1 MTFLYEQLER
11 VAKSTES
18 ASERAVAVGKV
29 ANAALSRLYERA
41 GAAVPEGDSMLAKLT
56 GEPARAF
63 FREREEL
70 LDGINFVRI
79 LRDNA
84 RHGKRIKRTDADS
97 AVEHVYQFLDAL
109 KGGAVRPHHLSEK
122 ETRLQYIDV
131 FLEEAGWEVM
141 TDKGG
146 VHPGKASIEIKVTGM
161 APSGQDGYCDYV
173 LFGRDNRPLAVVEA
187 KKTIENADKGRQQV
201 RLYGE
206 CLERQYGVKPVL
218 YYTNG
223 HDIWVDDRIYPERR
237 LTAFH
242 SLDDLERIVQRQ
254 TRGRIEDMKPN
265 ADIAGRHYQLTA
277 VKAVCERLD
286 RRERHGLLV
295 MATGTGKTRTVIS
308 VVDLLTRHDWVKNV
322 LFLADRTELVKQAY
336 KAFAALLPQMTYNV
350 LSQPSLANDPEA
362 RVTLSTYQTMIRK
375 IDGDEKTYMSGH
387 FDLIVVDE
395 AHQSVFN
402 KYGVIFDYFD
412 ALMLGLTATPR
423 EQVDASTYE
432 LFRCDQGVPDYS
444 YGMEQA
450 FKENFLK
457 PWKLFNRTTAVLR
470 DGIRYDKLSAAERE
484 LYEKGFDEAGMDRPD
499 MVSPDE
505 VFRVVYNRKT
515 CARVI
520 EELMTGGQ
528 KVEGGE
534 LIGKT
539 IIFASNHEHAVMIK
553 SVFDELY
560 PELAST
566 GYCQLIDNKIKFA
579 DTLVDE
585 FKEKTYPRIAV
596 SVDML
601 DTGVDVPEVLNL
613 VYFRKVRSK
622 IKFFQMLGRGTRL
635 CPDVFGPGRHKERF
649 YVFDYC
655 GNFDYFIGEG
665 GEGSDDLDATISL
678 SQRVFVQR
686 VKLML
691 GLQDVKQQA
700 IPARHEYWKELNG
713 IVFNQIRAAKTNI
726 GRVAVRK
733 VLPYLE
739 RYVMPDALKKLDSR
753 AVAEIERKIAPVI
766 DGDVGES
773 PLVKGFDV
781 RMLSIETAVVSSGS
795 VESARASVIKVREA
809 AKRLM
814 LLGAIDAVREC
825 RARLERMADAAFWRS
840 AGLEEIEKLRRDT
853 RGLMVHL
860 KGETSAASVFLNVS
874 DDIIDLPEL
883 EGGADYRTYREK
895 VIDYLQ
901 EHSNVPAVHK
911 LARLDKLD
919 RADFEMLEEVLW
931 HELGTKEDF
940 YQAKKEARHDGT
952 IWGFVRS
959 LSGLDEDALQQKFGE
974 FLNDHSFNERQHEFF
989 ETIVNYVR
997 ENGEV
1002 TADDLANKPPFNDLP
1017 YIELFENRMADL
1029 TKLIDL
1035 VKTTFPNAA

>member
-1 MTFLYEQLER
+1 MNFLYEQIER
-11 VAKSTES
+11 VAKSSES
-18 ASERAVAVGKV
+18 ASERAVAAGKI
-29 ANAALSRLYERA
+29 ANAALSKIFERA
-41 GAAVPEGDSMLAKLT
+41 GAAVPEGDSMLAKLN
-56 GEPARAF
+56 GEPAQAF
-63 FREREEL
+63 FRERGEL
-70 LDGINFVRI
+70 KDGVNFVRI

-84 RHGKRIKRTDADS
+84 RHGRRVKRTDADS
-97 AVEHVYQFLDAL
+97 AVQHVYRLLDAL
-109 KGGAVRPHHLSEK
+109 QGGSVRTHHLSER

-146 VHPGKASIEIKVTGM
+146 VHPGKACVEVRVTGM
-161 APSGQDGYCDYV
+161 APAGQDGYCDYV

-187 KKTIENADKGRQQV
+187 KKTIENSDKGRQQV
-201 RLYGE
+201 RLYGT

-237 LTAFH
+237 VAAFH
-242 SLDDLERIVQRQ
+242 AIDDLERLVQRQ
-254 TRGRIEDMKPN
+254 ARGRIEDMKPDP
-265 ADIAGRHYQLTA
+265 DIAGRPYQLTA

-336 KAFAALLPQMTYNV
+336 KAFAALLPQMTYDV
-350 LSQPSLANDPEA
+350 PSQPSLANDPEA

-375 IDGDEKTYMSGH
+375 IDGDEKSYKSGH

-395 AHQSVFN
+395 AHRSVFN

-432 LFRCDQGVPDYS
+432 LFRCEQGVPDYS

-450 FKENFLK
+450 FRENYLK
-457 PWKLFNRTTAVLR
+457 PWKLYNRTTAVLR
-470 DGIRYDKLSAAERE
+470 DGIRYDALSAAERE
-484 LYEKGFDEAGMDRPD
+484 LYERGFDEAGQTRPD
-499 MVSPDE
+499 LVTPDE
-505 VFRVVYNRKT
+505 VFRSVYNRKT
-515 CARVI
+515 CAKVV

-528 KVEGGE
+528 RVEGGE
-534 LIGKT
+534 LLGKT
-539 IIFASNHEHAVMIK
+539 IVFAANHEHAVMIK

-560 PELAST
+560 PELASI

-635 CPDVFGPGRHKERF
+635 CPDVFGAGRHKERF

-655 GNFDYFIGEG
+655 GNFDYFIGENG
-665 GEGSDDLDATISL
+665 QGTDELDAGVSL

-686 VKLML
+686 VRLML
-691 GLQDVKQQA
+691 ALQDVRQQDIA
-700 IPARHEYWKELNG
+700 SRHAYWKELCG
-713 IVFNQIRAAKTNI
+713 IVTEQIRRAKANI
-726 GRVAVRK
+726 GRVSVRK
-733 VLPYLE
+733 ALPDLE
-739 RYVMPDALKKLDSR
+739 RFAAPEALKKLDAAAALR
-753 AVAEIERKIAPVI
+753 IERKVAPVI
-766 DGDVGES
+766 EGDVGES
-773 PLVKGFDV
+773 PMVKGFDA
-781 RMLSIETAVVSSGS
+781 RMLHLETAAVSSGS
-795 VESARASVIKVREA
+795 VESARGCVLKVREA
-809 AKRLM
+809 ARRLM
-814 LLGAIDAVREC
+814 ELGAIDEVRER
-825 RARLERMADAAFWRS
+825 RASLERLADPGFWRD
-840 AGLEEIEKLRRDT
+840 AGLEEIERLRRET
-853 RGLMVHL
+853 RLLMVHL
-860 KGETSAASVFLNVS
+860 KGDARVSPVFLNVS
-874 DDIIDLPEL
+874 DDVVDLPEPV
-883 EGGADYRTYREK
+883 GMADYRTYREK

-901 EHSNVPAVHK
+901 QHSDVAAVHK
-911 LARLDKLD
+911 LARLEKLD
-919 RADFEMLEEVLW
+919 REDFEMLEKVLW
-931 HELGTKEDF
+931 HELGTKDEFDR
-940 YQAKKEARHDGT
+940 AKREARHEGT

-959 LSGLDEDALQQKFGE
+959 LSGLDEDALQVKFGE
-974 FLNDHSFNERQHEFF
+974 FLNDHSFTTRQHEFF
-989 ETIVNYVR
+989 EAIVNYVR

-1002 TADDLANKPPFNDLP
+1002 TAADLAEKPPFGDLP
-1017 YIELFENRMADL
+1017 YIEIFADRMPDL
-1029 TKLIDL
+1029 MKLIGII
-1035 VKTTFPNAA
+1035 KETFPDAA